1 MDKVWVINIVN
12 KKNKYNQSLIEEIGN
27 SISHGFGF
35 FLSIIGFIYLMIQI
49 SNGSNM
55 WEIIGYTVYG
65 FSLVIL
71 YSFSTVYHGLT
82 NSRLKAIF
90 RRLDHSAIY
99 ILIAGTYTPV
109 ILISL
114 RSTWVIYLL
123 PIIWLIAI
131 IGIYMKIQFI
141 HKYEKVSLWIYIT
154 MGWLALIAIKPLL
167 IYLPLKSFVCII
179 AGGIIY
185 TIGIAFYVR
194 KKLPYHHV
202 IWHIFVLIGSIFHY
216 IGILYL

>member
-35 FLSIIGFIYLMIQI
+35 LLSIIGFIYLMIQI

-82 NSRLKAIF
+82 NYRLKAIF
-90 RRLDHSAIY
+90 
-99 ILIAGTYTPV
+99 
-109 ILISL
+109 
-114 RSTWVIYLL
+114 
-123 PIIWLIAI
+123 
-131 IGIYMKIQFI
+131 
-141 HKYEKVSLWIYIT
+141 
-154 MGWLALIAIKPLL
+154 
-167 IYLPLKSFVCII
+167 
-179 AGGIIY
+179 
-185 TIGIAFYVR
+185 
-194 KKLPYHHV
+194 
-202 IWHIFVLIGSIFHY
+202 
-216 IGILYL
+216 

>member
-35 FLSIIGFIYLMIQI
+35 LLSIIGFIYLMIQI

>member
-1 MDKVWVINIVN
+1 MFIINDILN
-12 KKNKYNQSLIEEIGN
+12 IPFSLYKTFIIEEK
-27 SISHGFGF
+27 FGF
-35 FLSIIGFIYLMIQI
+35 NKTNITTYLSDKLKGYFLAILIGGPVLYL
-49 SNGSNM
+49 
-55 WEIIGYTVYG
+55 
-65 FSLVIL
+65 IL
-71 YSFSTVYHGLT
+71 YFFSTVYHSLT

-167 IYLPLKSFVCII
+167 IYMPLKSFVFII

-202 IWHIFVLIGSIFHY
+202 IWHIFVLIGSTFHY
-216 IGILYL
+216 IGILYI

>member
-1 MDKVWVINIVN
+1 M
-12 KKNKYNQSLIEEIGN
+12 KKITKNQYNQTLLEEFAN
-27 SISHGFGF
+27 SISHGLGLL
-35 FLSIIGFIYLMIQI
+35 LSILGLIVLIYSSSI
-49 SNGSNM
+49 SNDIWRLTGYIIYGS
-55 WEIIGYTVYG
+55 
-65 FSLVIL
+65 SLIIL
-71 YSFSTVYHGLT
+71 YFFSTVYHGLI
-82 NSRLKAIF
+82 NCRLKAIF

-123 PIIWLIAI
+123 PIVWLIAI

-179 AGGIIY
+179 AGGVIY

>member
-35 FLSIIGFIYLMIQI
+35 LLSIIGFIYLMIQI

-65 FSLVIL
+65 FSLAIL
-71 YSFSTVYHGLT
+71 YFFSTVYHSLT